1 MGVKRYIAKYD
12 TTITNAYKENLMTRG
27 TGSNMGEA
35 ESLEVFSIYA
45 QAATSSATY
54 QGDAKNR
61 ERARILVQFPAIDA
75 TGPDGIVS
83 IKTDRDNG
91 VIPAAGSVNYFLN
104 LYNARHTKTL
114 PESFTLVINTVKQSW
129 EEGFGVDMEEYL
141 DVTHNVEGANW
152 IKRAANTSWHSAGAS
167 TENTDYHTGSDY
179 TKTFTFTTGL
189 EDMSVDITD
198 IVEKWLASSNAFT
211 NYGLRVS
218 LTQSQEESTSRSY
231 YTKKFYARHSSFFF
245 LRPNIEARWDDSKKD
260 DSANFYAS
268 SSLAS
273 AADNLNT
280 VYLYNRVRGQLSD
293 VAALGGSQS
302 SSTKLHLK
310 VYSALGG
317 TAKTLPAGGGVASA
331 NDNTVTGSWVET
343 GIYSASFAFT
353 GSETTIYPVWAK
365 TDGTELHTGSAI
377 TVKSHSASNNNVETE
392 YVTTVTN
399 LKSSY
404 TQDETARLRL
414 FIRDKNWSPTIYT
427 KATAALD
434 STIVPSAYW
443 KLFRVK
449 DDFVIFDYGTGSIN
463 HTKLS
468 YDVSGSYF
476 DFNMSMLEKGY
487 AYGLKFIYKI
497 NGNYH
502 EQPET
507 FKFRVD

>member
-27 TGSNMGEA
+27 TGSNMGQA

-61 ERARILVQFPAIDA
+61 ERARILIQFPAIDA

-91 VIPAAGSVNYFLN
+91 VIPASGSVSYFLN

-114 PESFTLVINTVKQSW
+114 PESFTLEIQAIERAW
-129 EEGFGVDMEEYL
+129 QEGFGVDMEEYL
-141 DVTHNVEGANW
+141 DVTHDVEGANW
-152 IKRAANTSWHSAGAS
+152 IKASGSQAWGTAGAANTTNDLQDSAG
-167 TENTDYHTGSDY
+167 DL
-179 TKTFTFTTGL
+179 KTFTFTTGL
-189 EDMSVDITD
+189 EDMSVDITS
-198 IVEKWLASSNAFT
+198 IVEKWLASTWT
-211 NYGLRVS
+211 NYGVRIRLI
-218 LTQSQEESTSRSY
+218 TAEEESTSRSY
-231 YTKKFYARHSSFFF
+231 YTKKFYARHSSYFF
-245 LRPNIEARWDDSKKD
+245 LRPSIEARWDSSKKD

-280 VYLYNRVRGQLSD
+280 IYLYNRVRGQLAD

-310 VYSALGG
+310 VYPALGG

-353 GSETTIYPVWAK
+353 GSEATIYPVWAK

-392 YVTTVTN
+392 YVTTITN

-468 YDVSGSYF
+468 YDISGSYF